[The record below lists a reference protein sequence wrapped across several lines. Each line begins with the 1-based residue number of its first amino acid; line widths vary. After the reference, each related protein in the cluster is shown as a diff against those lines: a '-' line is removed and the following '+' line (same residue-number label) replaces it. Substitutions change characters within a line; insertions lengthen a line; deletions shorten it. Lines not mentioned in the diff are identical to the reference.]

1 MPDPGQQT
9 RKVNDPAQLR
19 EITER
24 LFARLPV
31 RILEKT
37 GEKSAQITGTAEGM
51 LDVRH
56 ELEPAPSR
64 VLTLVHGENRMLLEC
79 HVVSRADATER
90 LKPVRLILHQRQIR
104 SEPRVETATGAIYLS
119 NCVPVS
125 MVFESFAIVD
135 ARRDQVIEAL
145 RLELKKRYSE
155 AQLILR
161 RSTRVDSRMRL
172 MAQHYRPVFFSRDPD
187 VMKSLDD
194 RFVPGPEAE
203 KAIRGEG
210 LPGHCICEAS
220 FPLIFGRT
228 LVFGYVQILSPAPMQ
243 ADDWDEMEALAQKAE
258 KSLLPFLPSSQD
270 RCPVADLSMHG
281 IGFLHSNNQFVLR
294 HFMPGTE
301 IAFNLH
307 FPDGRAAGCLAS
319 IRNLRSKERT
329 HRIGAELKPLRAAEN
344 ELLTHYLAE
353 LNTLA
358 PEADKSP

>member
-1 MPDPGQQT
+1 MPDTGQT

-37 GEKSAQITGTAEGM
+37 GEKSAQVTGATDGM

-56 ELEPAPSR
+56 DLEAAPGR
-64 VLTLVHGENRMLLEC
+64 VLTLIHGENRMLLEC
-79 HVVSRADATER
+79 HVVSQAGGTER

-104 SEPRVETATGAIYLS
+104 SEPRVETKTGSLYLS

-135 ARRDQVIEAL
+135 ARRDQIIEAL
-145 RLELKKRYSE
+145 RMELKKRYAE
-155 AQLILR
+155 AQLVLR

-203 KAIRGEG
+203 KATRGEG
-210 LPGHCICEAS
+210 MPGHCVCEAS
-220 FPLIFGRT
+220 FPLIYGST
-228 LVFGYVQILSPAPMQ
+228 LVFGYVQILSPAPMT
-243 ADDWDEMEALAQKAE
+243 ADDWDEMAALTQKIE
-258 KSLLPFLPSSQD
+258 KSLLPFLPSVQD

-281 IGFLHSNNQFVLR
+281 IGFLHSNNPFVLR

-301 IAFNLH
+301 ITFNLH
-307 FPDGRAAGCLAS
+307 FPDGYAAGCLAS

-344 ELLTHYLAE
+344 EHLTQYLAE
-353 LNTLA
+353 LNTLPA
-358 PEADKSP
+358 ESEKNP